1 MVKVHTYVCVCVC
14 QGAKSNCVY
23 VCVLWLLLHRKEN
36 AKKKKKYPEVGKASL
51 EQRDVQKVSR
61 RVCKIP
67 LPLQIVGVGVGRSE
81 KCLAL

>member
-1 MVKVHTYVCVCVC
+1 MCVFSGCCYTVKKTT
-14 QGAKSNCVY
+14 KPP
-23 VCVLWLLLHRKEN
+23 
-36 AKKKKKYPEVGKASL
+36 KKYPEVGKASL
-51 EQRDVQKVSR
+51 EQRDLLKVSR